1 MATDADSNWHRP
13 TLGDRI
19 IRWGLIAG
27 GVTAIVGLGVLV
39 WDKLNADP
47 PAKLGAHFE
56 SLAIE
61 HGVTFGD
68 FEGQQKLGTAARGP
82 GLVLASA
89 LVAQATPTA
98 EPADETPTATT
109 TPTATC
115 DGDRHRH
122 RHRHRHAYAHADR
135 HRRSGDRPARR
146 SAPAVI
152 RAR

>member
-1 MATDADSNWHRP
+1 MPTDADSNGQRP

-89 LVAQATPTA
+89 LVAQAT
-98 EPADETPTATT
+98 ADRGARGRD
-109 TPTATC
+109 ADRDHDADRHV

-122 RHRHRHAYAHADR
+122 RHGDRHHDAHADR
-135 HRRSGDRPARR
+135 HGRSGDRPARR
-146 SAPAVI
+146 SAQQ
-152 RAR
+152 